1 MDLYRFAVTRASRR
15 WICAWVPIPRSSG
28 SGADP
33 PVALAPQ
40 PRVWAMPPAT
50 KVSALAPPLGIAGL
64 RGTGYARYVQRLFS
78 MFPTG
83 RPGLALLL
91 LRLSSAGALLFV
103 GMAPYVLP
111 APWLTAA
118 AVVLALG
125 LCLGFMTPYCALL
138 CSLIEIYAAVF
149 PGPGDPYLLLL
160 PVLNSLVVAMIG
172 PGGYSLDSH
181 IFGRQLLTLPS
192 RRPRGLH

>member
-1 MDLYRFAVTRASRR
+1 
-15 WICAWVPIPRSSG
+15 
-28 SGADP
+28 
-33 PVALAPQ
+33 
-40 PRVWAMPPAT
+40 
-50 KVSALAPPLGIAGL
+50 
-64 RGTGYARYVQRLFS
+64 

-91 LRLSSAGALLFV
+91 LRLSAAGALLSV
-103 GMAPYVLP
+103 GMAPYALP

-125 LCLGFMTPYCALL
+125 LCLGFLTPYCALL
-138 CSLIEIYAAVF
+138 CSLIEIHAAVF
-149 PGPGDPYLLLL
+149 PGRGDPYLLL

-172 PGGYSLDSH
+172 PGAYSLDAH

-192 RRPRGLH
+192 RKSRGPQ